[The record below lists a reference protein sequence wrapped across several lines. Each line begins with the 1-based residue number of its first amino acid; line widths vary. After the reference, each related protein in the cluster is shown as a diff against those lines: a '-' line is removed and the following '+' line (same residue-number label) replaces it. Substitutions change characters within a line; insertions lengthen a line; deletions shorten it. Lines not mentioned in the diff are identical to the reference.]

1 MSDRQRTERET
12 ELGWAKSEK
21 TRLATTLNRLL
32 EIVETGQL
40 NARNPLFAQRLADNK
55 SAQARATARIKTLEA
70 QLSRGKR
77 KLTAETIAKFSQ
89 LIREK
94 LRNDDNTLRTAY
106 VRMFVTVITVNQQHI
121 IISGPSSAIE
131 SALTDY
137 KLWTKLEV
145 PSFDREWCPRPDS
158 NGHSFRNRILN
169 PARLPFHHWGT
180 SLTGEPIVA
189 VVPLTEPPPRC
200 KCILIS

>member
-12 ELGWAKSEK
+12 ELGWATSEK

-94 LRNDDNTLRTAY
+94 LRNDDNTCERPVFAC
-106 VRMFVTVITVNQQHI
+106 
-121 IISGPSSAIE
+121 SS
-131 SALTDY
+131 LQ
-137 KLWTKLEV
+137 
-145 PSFDREWCPRPDS
+145 
-158 NGHSFRNRILN
+158 
-169 PARLPFHHWGT
+169 
-180 SLTGEPIVA
+180 
-189 VVPLTEPPPRC
+189 
-200 KCILIS
+200 